1 MSWGGVKPKATFT
14 INTMLPA
21 WAQWRKRDVK
31 GTNVGAGGT
40 TPDTA
45 GDAAGNAVE
54 TDDADDLTSPKGGAW
69 GSEKSAALDALAF
82 ATAGQVLGDGMSDA
96 LIQMELLEVEGEGEA
111 SRQDSGHS
119 VNSTFVEL
127 RPEDSWSTRMVPP
140 GRICHICKG
149 VFDTFG
155 TVSEQFRNSFSCTRS
170 PQFQLYTSSVSP
182 LGLLHLHLLPL
193 THTHTH
199 AHAWLPFPFPIPLPL

>member
-1 MSWGGVKPKATFT
+1 M
-14 INTMLPA
+14 
-21 WAQWRKRDVK
+21 
-31 GTNVGAGGT
+31 
-40 TPDTA
+40 
-45 GDAAGNAVE
+45 E

-69 GSEKSAALDALAF
+69 GSEKSAALDAFAF

-149 VFDTFG
+149 VFDTFS
-155 TVSEQFRNSFSCTRS
+155 TVSVVHELCIPSGS
-170 PQFQLYTSSVSP
+170 PPSP
-182 LGLLHLHLLPL
+182 SPAPDA
-193 THTHTH
+193 H
-199 AHAWLPFPFPIPLPL
+199 AHARTRMASLPLSNFSPALNFQPNSLHLP